1 MVRIRRFGIVRT
13 ANMVAAL
20 YAFIALIFLAFFA
33 PVRAARAVRRDG
45 RGADGSPAA
54 AWSGPASSGS

>member
-20 YAFIALIFLAFFA
+20 YAFIALIFAAFIVVFGA
-33 PVRAARAVRRDG
+33 LGVAHRPAWHARSARS
-45 RGADGSPAA
+45 AQ
-54 AWSGPASSGS
+54 ASSAS